1 LERCAKA
8 ADRLHLTIRSM
19 MRFTVPAALR
29 IPQAPRRVTIPNPC
43 LPLRIRQSIS
53 TGMSTTRRTFYT
65 SPTRHQAPPSS
76 PTPQPPNPHTNFYKT
91 HGRALF
97 KALTLAFFTYQV
109 CYWAWLVLETE
120 EIKDQKSREIK
131 SLEEEVRLLDEGRRS
146 HLPKG

>member
-1 LERCAKA
+1 LERCAKS
-8 ADRLHLTIRSM
+8 ADRLHLTIQSM

-29 IPQAPRRVTIPNPC
+29 TPQAPRRVTILNPR
-43 LPLRIRQSIS
+43 LPLQIRQSIS
-53 TGMSTTRRTFYT
+53 AGMPTTRRTFHT
-65 SPTRHQAPPSS
+65 SPTHHQAPPPF

>member
-1 LERCAKA
+1 LKGAQKQNK
-8 ADRLHLTIRSM
+8 LHLVIRSM
-19 MRFTVPAALR
+19 MRFTVPGALR
-29 IPQAPRRVTIPNPC
+29 IPQAPRQVTILNPRI
-43 LPLRIRQSIS
+43 PLRIRQPIS
-53 TGMSTTRRTFYT
+53 SGIPTIHRTFHA
-65 SPTRHQAPPSS
+65 SPTHNQALPSS